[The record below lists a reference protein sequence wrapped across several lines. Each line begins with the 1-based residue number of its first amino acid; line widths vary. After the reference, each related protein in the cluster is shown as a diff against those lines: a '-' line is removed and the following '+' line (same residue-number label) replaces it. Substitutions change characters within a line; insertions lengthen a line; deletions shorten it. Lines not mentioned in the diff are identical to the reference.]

1 NLYFINVDSDRT
13 HIEVCQ
19 LDGKHR
25 KILLSTKTETP
36 TSLAVDPIGRYLYW
50 ADQGQK
56 PSIQRAFL
64 DGSHRQVVVHENIA
78 EPTDLV
84 VDPNSHMIYWTD
96 AKLDGIYRVRG
107 DGGPVELVR
116 SDIAAAAGIS
126 LLGQTMYWT
135 DNRLEKIFS
144 ASSRPNQ
151 TSILFSPTTIAAG
164 LSDLGDVIVFDES
177 VQPKAATPCQI
188 TDNLRKT
195 PCTQLCF
202 TSPGSQSPLCA
213 CARGVLKGR
222 SCEEP
227 ETFLMF
233 ADGNY
238 IVDTPIEPDVKASN
252 PLKEALPQIE
262 NLQTFDVDVNLRRIY
277 MVTES
282 SNGANISWF
291 AMNQPAKRRLIFG
304 PTKNKLAESVRHISD
319 MKLDWLTH
327 KIYFTTGRGGKVYVV
342 DVQGMHAA
350 TIANGDWTYALALD
364 PCAGFIFW
372 SDSGYKITGGMYE
385 PRIERANM
393 AGGNRRIVLK
403 EGISLPAAL
412 AVDFREQRLYWAD
425 INKLNIESS
434 DYDGNNRRTVG
445 VGYRAKSLDIWGQW
459 LYMSDPL
466 ANGIFRMN
474 KNSGIDYQNVV
485 SDRRVPSV
493 LRVVA
498 SESDTRTRNQFC
510 NTYISSLCKK
520 DNGGCEQ
527 LCHVVASESVGMT
540 SKVQCA
546 CNDSFELVTEP
557 GKDIATQCVPREAVQ
572 TCQPPY
578 NFQCGDGACI
588 ALSETCNG
596 KEDCSDG
603 SDEHATYC

>member
-1 NLYFINVDSDRT
+1 MCATGYVLESATHCRLFDQSFLIVATKTQVTGIPLKEEQKRSIAMEPIGGTSIAAVDFEFESKSLFVAETSGPNRGIYKVILGSGEVNNIVRDNFGSFTVRSIALDWINYNLYFINVDSDRT

-64 DGSHRQVVVHENIA
+64 DGSHRQVIVHENIA
-78 EPTDLV
+78 EPTDLII
-84 VDPNSHMIYWTD
+84 DSNSHMIYWTD
-96 AKLDGIYRVRG
+96 AKLDA

-116 SDIAAAAGIS
+116 SDIAAAAGIA

-135 DNRLEKIFS
+135 DNRLEKVFS
-144 ASSRPNQ
+144 ASSSPNQ
-151 TSILFSPTTIAAG
+151 TSLLLSPTTIAAG
-164 LSDLGDVIVFDES
+164 LTDLGNVVVFDES
-177 VQPKAATPCQI
+177 VQPKASSPCQI

-195 PCTQLCF
+195 PCAQLCF
-202 TSPGSQSPLCA
+202 ASPGSQSPLCA

-233 ADGNY
+233 ADGNH
-238 IVDTPIEPDVKASN
+238 IVDTPIEPDVKAPN

-282 SNGANISWF
+282 ANGANISWF
-291 AMNQPAKRRLIFG
+291 TINQPAKRRLIFG
-304 PTKNKLAESVRHISD
+304 PTRSKLADSVRHISD

-342 DVQGMHAA
+342 DVQGEHAA

-372 SDSGYKITGGMYE
+372 SDSGYKITGV
-385 PRIERANM
+385 I
-393 AGGNRRIVLK
+393 
-403 EGISLPAAL
+403 
-412 AVDFREQRLYWAD
+412 
-425 INKLNIESS
+425 
-434 DYDGNNRRTVG
+434 
-445 VGYRAKSLDIWGQW
+445 
-459 LYMSDPL
+459 
-466 ANGIFRMN
+466 
-474 KNSGIDYQNVV
+474 
-485 SDRRVPSV
+485 
-493 LRVVA
+493 
-498 SESDTRTRNQFC
+498 
-510 NTYISSLCKK
+510 
-520 DNGGCEQ
+520 
-527 LCHVVASESVGMT
+527 
-540 SKVQCA
+540 
-546 CNDSFELVTEP
+546 
-557 GKDIATQCVPREAVQ
+557 
-572 TCQPPY
+572 
-578 NFQCGDGACI
+578 
-588 ALSETCNG
+588 
-596 KEDCSDG
+596 
-603 SDEHATYC
+603 YCMIT